1 MGISEMVE
9 KILKTFPV
17 AIQDLDA
24 NGKNA
29 LLLTVENRQIKV
41 FDLLMTMKLPEF
53 VLYQIDNE
61 GNSAM
66 HLAAKFQ
73 DHQPWRIP
81 GTALQMQWELKWF
94 KVHISP

>member
-1 MGISEMVE
+1 MGVTEVVK
-9 KILKTFPV
+9 KILETFPV

-73 DHQPWRIP
+73 EHKPWRIP
-81 GTALQMQWELKWF
+81 GTALQMQWVLKWL